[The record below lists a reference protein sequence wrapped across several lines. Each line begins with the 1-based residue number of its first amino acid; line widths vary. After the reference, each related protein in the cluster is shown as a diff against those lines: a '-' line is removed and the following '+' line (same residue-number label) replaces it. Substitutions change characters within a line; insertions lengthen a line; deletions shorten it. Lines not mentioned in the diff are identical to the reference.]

1 MSALAGAMTVLLA
14 DPNIGSDA
22 QYRRALGDWAAL
34 RVVRSAPD
42 DQLPGLGGSASSRAG
57 SLSVTIA
64 ADALAVIGVSPPQR
78 GDEVLLAGI
87 TYRVEDSEADVL
99 GVTWRL
105 TLATAPA
112 P

>member
-1 MSALAGAMTVLLA
+1 MSAFAGAMSVLLA

-22 QYRRALGDWAAL
+22 QYRRPPGDWTAV

-42 DQLPGLGGSASSRAG
+42 DQLPGLGGGASSRAG

-64 ADALAVIGVSPPQR
+64 SDALTSIGALPPQR
-78 GDEVLLAGI
+78 GDEVLLAGSN
-87 TYRVEDSEADVL
+87 YRVEDAEADVL

>member
-1 MSALAGAMTVLLA
+1 MSAFAGAMAVLLA
-14 DPNIGSDA
+14 DPNIDGDA
-22 QYRRALGDWAAL
+22 QYRRATGDWAAL
-34 RVVRSAPD
+34 RVVRSAPY
-42 DQLPGLGGSASSRAG
+42 DQLPGLGGGASSRAG

-64 ADALAVIGVSPPQR
+64 ADALASLGMLPPQR
-78 GDEVLLAGI
+78 GDEVLLSSSA
-87 TYRVEDSEADVL
+87 YRVEDAEADVL

>member
-1 MSALAGAMTVLLA
+1 MSAFAGAMAALHA
-14 DPNIGSDA
+14 DPNIGRDA
-22 QYRRALGDWAAL
+22 QYRRSPGDWVAI

-42 DQLPGLGGSASSRAG
+42 DLLPGLGGGARGRAG
-57 SLSVTIA
+57 SLSVTVT
-64 ADALAVIGVSPPQR
+64 ADALAAIGALPPQR
-78 GDEVLLAGI
+78 GDEVLLAGV